1 MNPTDLTQMNWI
13 AANADWFYLV
23 GAVLFI
29 LTLRGL
35 SSPKTAIRGN
45 RFGMAAM
52 AIAVI
57 TTFFLAE
64 GPVLWLIIG
73 AMILGALVGM
83 WKAKTVAMTEMPET
97 VALMHSFV
105 GLSAVAIAIATVL
118 NTTHEHSTIARVE
131 LFIGCF
137 IGAITFSASVFAFG
151 KLGAKKWAKTVGGA
165 WVKPVQLILF
175 VAMLAFGGIYFVT
188 ESMPAFYAMTALA
201 VVFGWMWI
209 APIGGGD
216 MPVVVSLLN
225 SFSGWAAAG
234 IGFTLGNSM
243 LIIAGSLVGSS
254 GAILS
259 YIMCKAMNRSL
270 LNVLFG
276 GMGTAA
282 AATGGDDGAPKTYK
296 SGSAEDAG
304 FLMSN
309 ASDVIIVPG
318 YGMAQGRAQNAVK
331 ELYELL
337 KEEGVNVRFA
347 IHPVAGRMPGHMNVL
362 LAEADVPYDD
372 ILEMDEINSDFPSTD
387 VVLVIGANDVVN
399 PSAKDDPSSPI
410 FGMPILEASKAQTVM
425 VIKRSMSTGYAGLDN
440 PLFYLDKTMMIFGDA
455 KKMVEEMVRTIN
467 GGGH

>member
-1 MNPTDLTQMNWI
+1 MI

-23 GAVLFI
+23 GAILFV

-45 RFGMAAM
+45 RFGMVAM
-52 AIAVI
+52 AIAVV

-83 WKAKTVAMTEMPET
+83 WKAKTVAMTQMPET

-105 GLSAVAIAIATVL
+105 GLAAVAIALATVL
-118 NTTHEHSTIARVE
+118 HTEQEHGAVARVE

-151 KLGAKKWAKTVGGA
+151 KLAAKSWAKTVTGG
-165 WVKPVQLILF
+165 WVKPVQALLF
-175 VAMLAFGGIYFVT
+175 IAMIGFGGVYFVT
-188 ESMPAFYAMTALA
+188 DSLPAFYAMTVIA
-201 VVFGWMWI
+201 VIFGWMWI

-276 GMGTAA
+276 GMGTSAA
-282 AATGGDDGAPKTYK
+282 AAGGDDGAPKTYK

-309 ASDVIIVPG
+309 ASNVVIVPG

-372 ILEMDEINSDFPSTD
+372 ILEMDEINSDFASTD

-399 PSAKDDPSSPI
+399 PSAKDDPTSPI
-410 FGMPILEASKAQTVM
+410 FGMPILEANKAQTVM

-440 PLFYLDKTMMIFGDA
+440 SLFYMDKTMMIFGDA
-455 KKMVEEMVRTIN
+455 KKMVEEMVRSIN

>member
-1 MNPTDLTQMNWI
+1 MNPELTQMNWI
-13 AANADWFYLV
+13 AAHADWFYLI

-105 GLSAVAIAIATVL
+105 GLAAVAIALATVL
-118 NTTHEHSTIARVE
+118 NSTHEHSTIARVE

-151 KLGAKKWAKTVGGA
+151 KLGAKKWAKTVNGG
-165 WVKPVQLILF
+165 WVKPLQLILF
-175 VAMLAFGGIYFVT
+175 VAMIACGGWYFVT
-188 ESMPAFYAMTALA
+188 ESMPAFYAMTVFA
-201 VVFGWMWI
+201 VLFGWMWI

-276 GMGTAA
+276 GMRSTAA
-282 AATGGDDGAPKTYK
+282 VAGSDDGAPKTYK

-337 KEEGVNVRFA
+337 KEQGVNVRFA

-387 VVLVIGANDVVN
+387 VVLIIGANDVVN
-399 PSAKDDPSSPI
+399 PSAKDDPGSPI

>member
-105 GLSAVAIAIATVL
+105 GLAAVAIAIATVL

>member
-1 MNPTDLTQMNWI
+1 
-13 AANADWFYLV
+13 
-23 GAVLFI
+23 
-29 LTLRGL
+29 
-35 SSPKTAIRGN
+35 
-45 RFGMAAM
+45 
-52 AIAVI
+52 
-57 TTFFLAE
+57 
-64 GPVLWLIIG
+64 
-73 AMILGALVGM
+73 
-83 WKAKTVAMTEMPET
+83 

-105 GLSAVAIAIATVL
+105 GLAAVAIALATVL
-118 NTTHEHSTIARVE
+118 HTEQQHGTVARVE

-151 KLGAKKWAKTVGGA
+151 KLAAKSWAKTLVGG
-165 WVKPVQLILF
+165 WVKPVQAILF
-175 VAMLAFGGIYFVT
+175 IAMIGFGGVYFVT
-188 ESMPAFYAMTALA
+188 DSLPAFYAMA
-201 VVFGWMWI
+201 VIAVIFGWMWI

-276 GMGTAA
+276 GMGTSAVAA
-282 AATGGDDGAPKTYK
+282 GADDGAPKNYK
-296 SGSAEDAG
+296 AGSAEDAG

-309 ASDVIIVPG
+309 ASNVVIVPG

-372 ILEMDEINSDFPSTD
+372 ILEMDEINSDFASTD

-425 VIKRSMSTGYAGLDN
+425 VIKRSMNTGYAGLDN
-440 PLFYLDKTMMIFGDA
+440 SLFYMDKTMMIFGDA
-455 KKMVEEMVRTIN
+455 KKMVEEMVRSIN
-467 GGGH
+467 GAH